1 MESTGD
7 NPKANVQAME
17 KALDQ
22 EPSTLMREAQEAD
35 GLSIA
40 EEMRMTYF
48 GRDQTYILLIVSM
61 GLTHEMIQEYY
72 EHFHDEVLR
81 SYPSP
86 YVLEDLEVEEEIE
99 VVTTGEKKDLAE
111 AIEMGREGS
120 TEATE
125 KGARMEIIK
134 KKLILIQEMM
144 IHHQRKE
151 AGAMTQETTG
161 QDQADGQVQ
170 VLSEGRSS
178 SS

>member
-17 KALDQ
+17 KSLDQ

-86 YVLEDLEVEEEIE
+86 YEEKDLPVEEEIE
-99 VVTTGEKKDLAE
+99 VVTSGKKEDQEE
-111 AIEMGREGS
+111 AIEKPHKVS
-120 TEATE
+120 TETTVKDDQMEVIKE
-125 KGARMEIIK
+125 K
-134 KKLILIQEMM
+134 LNQILETMIQ
-144 IHHQRKE
+144 IQRKE
-151 AGAMTQETTG
+151 AMAKTQETID
-161 QDQADGQVQ
+161 QDQVDEQGLPA
-170 VLSEGRSS
+170 GRSNS
-178 SS
+178 S